1 MKGNN
6 KIPSIVAIIPAYNEE
21 KTIKGVIFEIRELN
35 LPNMRILVMDDGST
49 DQTSYYAILAGA
61 TSIRHEINLGIGA
74 TLKTG
79 YEAAL
84 LGHPDIV
91 IQLDADGQHNP
102 SEIPKLIQP
111 ILDGHADVVIGSRFL
126 GSIEDLPYIRSLGIR
141 FFTWITRKIISK
153 PITDV
158 TSGYRAY
165 EANILKEL
173 LDFKGDNHW
182 AVELT
187 IKIAKKN
194 LRIIEVPVT
203 MKKRKEG
210 TSQFNRVSTLLL
222 YPFRVLWRVIMTHL
236 NQ

>member
-6 KIPSIVAIIPAYNEE
+6 KGPSIIVIIPAHNEE
-21 KTIKGVIFEIRELN
+21 KTIKRVIYEIRKLN
-35 LPNMRILVMDDGST
+35 LPNMRILVIDDGST
-49 DQTSYYAILAGA
+49 DETSHNAILAGV

-91 IQLDADGQHNP
+91 VQLDADGQHNP
-102 SEIPKLIQP
+102 SEMPKLIQP
-111 ILDGHADVVIGSRFL
+111 ILDGRAEVVIGSRFL
-126 GSIEDLPYIRSLGIR
+126 GSVEDLSYIRDLGIR
-141 FFTWITRKIISK
+141 FFNWVTRKIISK
-153 PITDV
+153 SITDV

-165 EANILKEL
+165 QANILEEL
-173 LDFKGDNHW
+173 LDFKSDDHW

-194 LRIIEVPVT
+194 FRIIEVPVT

-210 TSQFNRVSTLLL
+210 TSQFKKVSTFLL

-236 NQ
+236 NR

>member
-1 MKGNN
+1 VKGNN

-35 LPNMRILVMDDGST
+35 LPNMRILVIDDGST
-49 DQTSYYAILAGA
+49 DQTSYYAILAGGS
-61 TSIRHEINLGIGA
+61 SIRHEINLGIGA

-165 EANILKEL
+165 EANILK
-173 LDFKGDNHW
+173 
-182 AVELT
+182 
-187 IKIAKKN
+187 KKN